1 MLLELKGVGMY
12 FGGLRAL
19 DGVDLALEQGM
30 IRSLIGPNGAGK
42 TTLFN
47 IISGLYPATQ
57 GETVFMGRKI
67 TGMKPFEISKL
78 GIARTFQNIRLFQH
92 MSVLQNVMV
101 GEHNQTKTGL
111 MGAVL
116 RTPSMRKEEK
126 EAEKEALSLLEF
138 VGLPE
143 LMNER
148 AQGLPYGKQR
158 LLELARALASKPR
171 LLLLDE
177 PTAGMN
183 LTETATL
190 TRMILKIRKMGV
202 TVFLVEHRMKVVMEI
217 SDQVTVLDHG
227 SKISE
232 GTPDQ
237 VKEDEKV
244 IRAYL
249 GEKRREKLSRNG

>member
-1 MLLELKGVGMY
+1 MLLELKGVGMH

-19 DGVDLALEQGM
+19 DGVNLALEQGM

-47 IISGLYPATQ
+47 IVSGLTPATQ
-57 GETVFMGRKI
+57 GEVVFMGRKI
-67 TGMKPFEISKL
+67 TGMKSFEISKL
-78 GIARTFQNIRLFQH
+78 GIARTFQNVRLFQH

-101 GEHNQTKTGL
+101 GEHNRTKIGL
-111 MGAVL
+111 VGAVL

-126 EAEKEALSLLEF
+126 EAKKDALSLLEF
-138 VGLPE
+138 VGLAE
-143 LMNER
+143 LMNEG

-183 LTETATL
+183 LTETGTL
-190 TRMILKIRKMGV
+190 TRMILKIREMGV

-249 GEKRREKLSRNG
+249 GEKRTERLSGNG

>member
-1 MLLELKGVGMY
+1 MLLELNGVGMY

-19 DGVDLALEQGM
+19 EGVDLALEQGM

-47 IISGLYPATQ
+47 IISGLTPATR
-57 GETVFMGRKI
+57 GEVVFMGRKI

-78 GIARTFQNIRLFQH
+78 GIARTFQNVRLFQH

-101 GEHNQTKTGL
+101 GEHNQTKIGL
-111 MGAVL
+111 VGAVL

-138 VGLPE
+138 VGLTE
-143 LMNER
+143 LVNER
-148 AQGLPYGKQR
+148 AHGLPYGKQR

>member
-1 MLLELKGVGMY
+1 MN
-12 FGGLRAL
+12 FGGLKAL
-19 DGVDLALEQGM
+19 DGVDLGLEQGM

-47 IISGLYPATQ
+47 IISGLYPATR
-57 GETVFMGRKI
+57 GEIVFMGQKI
-67 TGMKPFEISKL
+67 MGRKPFEISKL
-78 GIARTFQNIRLFQH
+78 GIARTFQNVRLFQH

-101 GEHNQTKTGL
+101 GEHNQTKIGL

-116 RTPSMRKEEK
+116 RTPSMRKEERG
-126 EAEKEALSLLEF
+126 AEKEALSLLEF
-138 VGLPE
+138 VGLTE
-143 LMNER
+143 LMKER

-183 LTETATL
+183 LTETVML
-190 TRMILKIRKMGV
+190 TRMILKIREMGV

-249 GEKRREKLSRNG
+249 GEKRRERLSGNG

>member
-1 MLLELKGVGMY
+1 MLLELKGVGMN
-12 FGGLRAL
+12 FGGLKAL
-19 DGVDLALEQGM
+19 DGVDLGLEQGM

-47 IISGLYPATQ
+47 IISGLYPATR
-57 GETVFMGRKI
+57 GEIVFMGQKI
-67 TGMKPFEISKL
+67 MGRKPFEISKL
-78 GIARTFQNIRLFQH
+78 GIARTFQNIRLFQQ

-101 GEHNQTKTGL
+101 GEHNQTKIGL
-111 MGAVL
+111 VGAVL

-138 VGLPE
+138 VGLTE
-143 LMNER
+143 LMKER

-183 LTETATL
+183 LTETAML
-190 TRMILKIRKMGV
+190 TRMILKIREMGV

-249 GEKRREKLSRNG
+249 GEKRRERLSGNG

>member
-1 MLLELKGVGMY
+1 MLLELKGVGMQ

-19 DGVDLALEQGM
+19 DGVDLALDQGM
-30 IRSLIGPNGAGK
+30 IQSLIGPNGAGK

-47 IISGLYPATQ
+47 IISGLYPATR
-57 GETVFMGRKI
+57 GEIVFMGREM
-67 TGMKPFEISKL
+67 TGLKPFEISRL
-78 GIARTFQNIRLFQH
+78 GIGRTFQNIHLFQH
-92 MSVLQNVMV
+92 MSILQNVMV
-101 GEHNQTKTGL
+101 GEHNRTKIGL
-111 MGAVL
+111 VGAVL

-138 VGLPE
+138 VGLTE
-143 LMNER
+143 LVNER
-148 AQGLPYGKQR
+148 ARGLPYGKQR

-190 TRMILKIRKMGV
+190 TRTILKIREMGV

-217 SDQVTVLDHG
+217 SDRVTVLDHG

-232 GTPDQ
+232 GSPEQ
-237 VKEDEKV
+237 VKKDEKM

-249 GEKRREKLSRNG
+249 GEKRRERLAGSG